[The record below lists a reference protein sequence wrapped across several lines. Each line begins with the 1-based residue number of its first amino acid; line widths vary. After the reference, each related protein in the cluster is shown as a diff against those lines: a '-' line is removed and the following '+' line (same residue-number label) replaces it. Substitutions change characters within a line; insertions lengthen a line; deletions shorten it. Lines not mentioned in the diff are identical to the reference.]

1 MKELKIDPKL
11 AALFKPLE
19 KEQLDELEE
28 KLKAKYD
35 GTPLYVWKGDIIV
48 DGHNRYPI
56 MKKYNIYFNVENVE
70 DFLGEDCSRS
80 DVMQWMISHQEARR
94 NLSSGEKICAYSMMQ
109 EEIAL
114 ENKEKM
120 LEGNRLGAAVK
131 HGNVVCVQMDAKQK
145 VERDRST
152 NTREQIAK
160 MAGVAAGT
168 VARYDAIMKTDN
180 EDLKKK
186 VQTGEVKIGTAYRE
200 IKTRICKSCGKEK
213 KIIDF
218 FGNDT
223 ICKECARKEAE
234 KNVNSLHMISTK
246 PTEENMKVY
255 EDVCTSRYAK
265 DYVDQ
270 DEELSWLKDMCHDF
284 IGQVNDRFFDLIGA
298 IEKMDDEHIEE
309 ANNIIED
316 FVSDMFAVQKRF
328 DEKKVSSDIMPEQIE
343 EKTPKQQIAELDQKL
358 ESLDKNIESLQIER
372 SNTVKKR
379 GDLFKAL
386 DVKCPVKYKWIKE
399 GQDLFPAWWKCQ
411 IYIDYD
417 GLTEV
422 LGEYHVSHSEL
433 PNTYMKT
440 AVNGSRE
447 EISQKY
453 HDDFRMIWKQAHDEN
468 VRLEMEANDKR
479 TKTAQQLDY
488 EMNRMKKYI
497 PVGLDKNVCRKFY
510 RTLAN
515 EYHPDNGKTGD
526 AEMMQHVNELK
537 AVWGI

>member
-56 MKKYNIYFNVENVE
+56 MKKYNIDFNVENVE

-114 ENKEKM
+114 ENKEKKI
-120 LEGNRLGAAVK
+120 EGYSKERREEK
-131 HGNVVCVQMDAKQK
+131 SSCVHLDARSK
-145 VERDRST
+145 ERDRST

-213 KIIDF
+213 KVIDF

-270 DEELSWLKDMCHDF
+270 DEELGWLKDMCHDF

-298 IEKMDDEHIEE
+298 IEKMDDEHIEK
-309 ANNIIED
+309 ANNIFED
-316 FVSDMFAVQKRF
+316 FVSEVFEVQKRF
-328 DEKKVSSDIMPEQIE
+328 DEKK
-343 EKTPKQQIAELDQKL
+343 
-358 ESLDKNIESLQIER
+358 
-372 SNTVKKR
+372 
-379 GDLFKAL
+379 
-386 DVKCPVKYKWIKE
+386 
-399 GQDLFPAWWKCQ
+399 
-411 IYIDYD
+411 
-417 GLTEV
+417 
-422 LGEYHVSHSEL
+422 
-433 PNTYMKT
+433 
-440 AVNGSRE
+440 
-447 EISQKY
+447 
-453 HDDFRMIWKQAHDEN
+453 EN
-468 VRLEMEANDKR
+468 
-479 TKTAQQLDY
+479 
-488 EMNRMKKYI
+488 
-497 PVGLDKNVCRKFY
+497 
-510 RTLAN
+510 
-515 EYHPDNGKTGD
+515 
-526 AEMMQHVNELK
+526 
-537 AVWGI
+537 

>member
-1 MKELKIDPKL
+1 MKELKIDQKL

-56 MKKYNIYFNVENVE
+56 MKKYNIDFNVENVE

-94 NLSSGEKICAYSMMQ
+94 NLSIGEKLSAYSMMQ
-109 EEIAL
+109 KEIAL
-114 ENKEKM
+114 ENKEKVSK
-120 LEGNRLGAAVK
+120 AVAESNK
-131 HGNVVCVQMDAKQK
+131 KRNDSNCVQLDAY
-145 VERDRST
+145 ENAPRDRST

-160 MAGVAAGT
+160 MAGVAVGT

-298 IEKMDDEHIEE
+298 IEKMDNEHIEK
-309 ANNIIED
+309 ANNIFED
-316 FVSDMFAVQKRF
+316 FVSEVFEVQKRF

-358 ESLDKNIESLQIER
+358 ESLDKNIESLQTER

-447 EISQKY
+447 EIPKKY

-488 EMNRMKKYI
+488 EMNRMKKCI
-497 PVGLDKNVCRKFY
+497 PAGLDKDVCRKFY

-515 EYHPDNGKTGD
+515 KYHPDNGKTGN
-526 AEMMQHVNELK
+526 AEIMQHVNELK
-537 AVWGI
+537 AAWGI